1 MAIAELSACM
11 KEKEKKIMRKVKKAA
26 GILLALT
33 LAASLVTGCGGSSSK
48 AQEEKDTLTV
58 AITGDPPTLDPH
70 ASSTSSSV
78 NNLNPVY
85 ETLVRYD
92 DDGEIKPLLAT
103 EWKRL
108 DDLNWEFKLR
118 DDVYFHNGEKMTA
131 NDVLYSFK
139 RATGPDLYLKHIS

>member
-108 DDLNWEFKLR
+108 DD
-118 DDVYFHNGEKMTA
+118 
-131 NDVLYSFK
+131 
-139 RATGPDLYLKHIS
+139 

>member
-70 ASSTSSSV
+70 
-78 NNLNPVY
+78 Y
-85 ETLVRYD
+85 
-92 DDGEIKPLLAT
+92 KQ
-103 EWKRL
+103 KC
-108 DDLNWEFKLR
+108 
-118 DDVYFHNGEKMTA
+118 
-131 NDVLYSFK
+131 
-139 RATGPDLYLKHIS
+139 

>member
-58 AITGDPPTLDPH
+58 AITSFMKSFVGHLVIPQLTNI
-70 ASSTSSSV
+70 SV
-78 NNLNPVY
+78 PMGGVNAPIVQ
-85 ETLVRYD
+85 
-92 DDGEIKPLLAT
+92 
-103 EWKRL
+103 
-108 DDLNWEFKLR
+108 
-118 DDVYFHNGEKMTA
+118 
-131 NDVLYSFK
+131 
-139 RATGPDLYLKHIS
+139 LKI